1 MSSTDDRAVS
11 SSSVVADH
19 DRVIRRHELSD
30 AEREFVRPLLPV
42 SLRERKRPDDRGVL
56 NGIVT

>member
-1 MSSTDDRAVS
+1 M
-11 SSSVVADH
+11 
-19 DRVIRRHELSD
+19 IRRHELSD